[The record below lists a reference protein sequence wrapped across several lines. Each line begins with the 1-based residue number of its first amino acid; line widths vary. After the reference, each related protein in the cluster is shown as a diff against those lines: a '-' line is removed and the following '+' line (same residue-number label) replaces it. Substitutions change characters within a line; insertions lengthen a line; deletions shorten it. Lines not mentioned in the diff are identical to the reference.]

1 MRTGECALLLSRT
14 RAQLFRDEYICL
26 VVAYIVDLTLI
37 LCDVSG
43 CHGNVSPSGV
53 QSIMDNFASASSSPK
68 TSIHEEI
75 CRFLKTVHQF
85 KYQDKDVV
93 LAKIID
99 LIRRNCDSYSTH
111 K

>member
-1 MRTGECALLLSRT
+1 MRTGERALLASRT
-14 RAQLFRDEYICL
+14 RPQPIRNEYICL

-37 LCDVSG
+37 LCDVFG

-53 QSIMDNFASASSSPK
+53 QSIMNDFASSSPK
-68 TSIHEEI
+68 TSIHAEI
-75 CRFLKTVHQF
+75 CRFLNTVHQF
-85 KYQDKDVV
+85 EYQDNDVV

-99 LIRRNCDSYSTH
+99 LIRRSCDSSSTH